1 MSKDL
6 LKIGILVSGGG
17 SNLQSIIDAVRRK
30 KIKAEISIVI
40 SSKADAYALTRAAKY
55 QIPTLYMDPKIYP
68 DRETYTRAITEELK
82 KRGVGLVC
90 LAGFMSILTPYFAQS
105 FPWQTI
111 NIHPALLPA
120 FGGVGMYG
128 HYVQEAVLRSGAKYS
143 GCTVHFVD
151 EGCDTGPIIL
161 QQAVKVQDDDTAE
174 TLAKR
179 ILKYEHKIYPL
190 AIKYFTEGQLN
201 IIGNRVLIK
210 KIKKGRAA

>member
-6 LKIGILVSGGG
+6 LKLGVLVSGGG
-17 SNLQSIIDAVRRK
+17 SNLQAIIDAVRRH
-30 KIKAEISIVI
+30 KIRAKISIVI
-40 SSKADAYALTRAAKY
+40 SSKADAYALTRAGKY
-55 QIPTLYMDPKIYP
+55 QIPTMYMDPKIYP
-68 DRETYTRAITEELK
+68 DRDAYTRAITDELK
-82 KRGVGLVC
+82 RREVELVC
-90 LAGFMSILTPYFAQS
+90 LAGFMSILTAYLIQS
-105 FPWQTI
+105 FPAKII

-128 HYVQEAVLRSGAKYS
+128 HHVHEAVLKSGAKYS

-161 QQAVKVQDDDTAE
+161 QQAVKVRDNDTAE

-190 AIKYFTEGQLN
+190 AIKYFAEGKLRVD
-201 IIGNRVLIK
+201 GNRVWIK
-210 KIKKGRAA
+210 ELRKGRAK